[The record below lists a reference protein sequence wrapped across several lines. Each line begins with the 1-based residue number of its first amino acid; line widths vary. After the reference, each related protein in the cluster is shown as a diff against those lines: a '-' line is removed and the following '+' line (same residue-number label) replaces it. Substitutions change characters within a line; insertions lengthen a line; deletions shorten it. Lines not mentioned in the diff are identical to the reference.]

1 MSKSTNI
8 VKLSNG
14 ENLICTVVC
23 DTDKHIEIE
32 SPLKMET
39 ISRVT
44 KTGVVE
50 SLSLGKWVQPFSDQK
65 TISLNKNLVII
76 NLPVTIGLEKYSL
89 YMVELIQKQG
99 RIFVQSQKRK
109 DQRSLLLVMVL
120 LAQVSIFAIFTTS
133 CSQVRL
139 NQEYECYNQSDE
151 DCVLHQLKIPL

>member
-44 KTGVVE
+44 KTGVIE

-76 NLPVTIGLEKYSL
+76 NLPVTIGLEKYYEYVL
-89 YMVELIQKQG
+89 KCMEDMDLNEDGPTEKEIKVIEKEETIEDLENDLDEMEAILDKQKST
-99 RIFVQSQKRK
+99 I
-109 DQRSLLLVMVL
+109 
-120 LAQVSIFAIFTTS
+120 
-133 CSQVRL
+133 
-139 NQEYECYNQSDE
+139 
-151 DCVLHQLKIPL
+151 H

>member
-14 ENLICTVVC
+14 ENIICNVVS

-44 KTGVVE
+44 KTGVIE
-50 SLSLGKWVQPFSDQK
+50 SLSLGKWMQPFSDQK

-76 NLPVTIGLEKYSL
+76 NLPVTIGLEKYYEYVLKKMDLGDGPSEEDL
-89 YMVELIQKQG
+89 KAIEEEERQDVMSEYI
-99 RIFVQSQKRK
+99 K
-109 DQRSLLLVMVL
+109 DG
-120 LAQVSIFAIFTTS
+120 FTI
-133 CSQVRL
+133 
-139 NQEYECYNQSDE
+139 
-151 DCVLHQLKIPL
+151 H